1 MSPLKSNSPMIVA
14 STVLS
19 KRLRQ
24 DTVIVTSKFR
34 ASHSPIILENLV
46 LVKIKNNI
54 IYTPY
59 SMV

>member
-24 DTVIVTSKFR
+24 NTVIVTSKFR